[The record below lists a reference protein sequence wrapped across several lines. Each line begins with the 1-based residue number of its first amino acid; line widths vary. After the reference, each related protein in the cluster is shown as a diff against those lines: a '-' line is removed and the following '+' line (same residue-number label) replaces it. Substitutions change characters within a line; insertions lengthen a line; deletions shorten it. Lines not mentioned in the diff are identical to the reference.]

1 MTQYLTEEEKKIVLD
16 KTLSLLTKLEEWR
29 KKNGYEIVY
38 VCKRLKITPQAYR
51 NWQKRSA
58 VPHAKKAYA
67 IIKLIGLPM
76 TPKEYNLWI
85 RTGGT
90 R

>member
-1 MTQYLTEEEKKIVLD
+1 MTQYLTEQEKKTVLN
-16 KTLSLLTKLEEWR
+16 KTLELVAKLEEWR
-29 KKNGYEIVY
+29 IKQKYEIVC
-38 VCKRLKITPQAYR
+38 VCKRLKITPQTYR
-51 NWQKRSA
+51 NWQKRNA

-90 R
+90 K